1 MVRTVEYEPLQKH
14 TLSFYQGDFDKMAA
28 FYPDL
33 GPSVAIRRIIRA
45 HLKKLESGLSPLPEI
60 KLKENAL

>member
-1 MVRTVEYEPLQKH
+1 MTRTIEYEPLQKH
-14 TLSFYQGDFDKMAA
+14 TMSFYLGDFDKMGA

-60 KLKENAL
+60 KLKDNAL